1 MKDTVD
7 FDHVDIPFLDI
18 LFLEPPST
26 LTQLY
31 PTRSFHTFKGLGYF
45 VTDQYEDYKTIQTES
60 TNKHELCA

>member
-7 FDHVDIPFLDI
+7 FDHADIPFLDI
-18 LFLEPPST
+18 LFLERPSK
-26 LTQLY
+26 LTQLL
-31 PTRSFHTFKGLGYF
+31 PRSFHTFKGSGYF